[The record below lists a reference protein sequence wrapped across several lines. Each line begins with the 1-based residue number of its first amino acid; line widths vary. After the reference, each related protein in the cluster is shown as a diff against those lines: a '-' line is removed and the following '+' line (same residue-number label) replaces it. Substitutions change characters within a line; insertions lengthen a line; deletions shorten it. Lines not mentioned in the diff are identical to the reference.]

1 MMLTCVKL
9 KVMPS
14 QKQKVDLL
22 QMNRNM
28 FAGVIWSRGRIY
40 FEEGKVELTFS
51 DGKEIHANVYGT
63 NKYSVRLDFNGPV
76 LKKAVCS
83 CPYNAG
89 ICKHCAA
96 VLMAFASSTLPLA
109 AYEERLSA
117 GPVSKKQYSVKLR
130 ALAERDYHISRDGYY
145 ESAYALFESSKSDF
159 TFLEL
164 PERFSQIFTTLS
176 FLFPNER
183 NEEAAAK
190 FLELS
195 HRVNWN
201 KQEAETALRKAMS
214 MKMGDGFLLMAL
226 ADPMYHSAAV
236 KILTEWDRFSYYYR
250 YTSLV
255 NQNLKEILDLM
266 ELNEIKLFAE
276 PHLNFPKL
284 DEVIEYLFQKGETQI
299 VADIVSEDNYYM
311 DEQQRIGLAMRIAEF
326 DPVSAKSLL
335 RKGMRDYS
343 SSFASIATYWGM
355 LTPDEQESERNA
367 LFLIAQT
374 KGCARSFGILSGAFF
389 DYRSVK
395 QLTLEEVVMLK
406 ERIKKL
412 GSSAYPNVMKV
423 IEKTVKKARAFDL
436 KSYERALGLVQY
448 FDIAPSLGLL
458 DVEIIRLSYNG
469 EEWRRL
475 YLKTAVSM
483 NQLDA
488 LRLWRYPDASR

>member
-1 MMLTCVKL
+1 
-9 KVMPS
+9 MPTP
-14 QKQKVDLL
+14 KQKVDLL

-28 FAGVIWSRGRIY
+28 FADAIWSRGRIY
-40 FEEGKVELTFS
+40 YEEGKVELTFS

-63 NKYSVRLDFNGPV
+63 SKYSVRLDFNGPV

-83 CPYNAG
+83 CPYSAG
-89 ICKHCAA
+89 ICKHSAA
-96 VLMAFASSTLPLA
+96 VLMTFASSDLPLS
-109 AYEERLSA
+109 AYEERQAS

-183 NEEAAAK
+183 NEEAATK

-201 KQEAETALRKAMS
+201 KQEAETVLRKAMA

-236 KILTEWDRFSYYYR
+236 KILTEWDRFNFYYR

-255 NQNLKEILDLM
+255 NQSLNEILDLM
-266 ELNEIKLFAE
+266 EPSEIKLFAE

-299 VADIVSEDNYYM
+299 VADIVSGDNYYM
-311 DEQQRIGLAMRIAEF
+311 NEQQRINLAMRIAEF
-326 DPVSAKSLL
+326 DRESAKALL
-335 RKGMRDYS
+335 RKGLRDYS
-343 SSFASIATYWGM
+343 SSFVSIATYWGM
-355 LTPDEQESERNA
+355 LTPEEQESERNS
-367 LFLIAQT
+367 LFLEAQS
-374 KGCARSFGILSGAFF
+374 KNCARPFGILSGAFF
-389 DYRSVK
+389 DVGSVK
-395 QLTLEEVVMLK
+395 QLSLDEVAMLK
-406 ERIKKL
+406 ERIKGL
-412 GSSAYPNVMKV
+412 GPNAHANVMKV
-423 IEKTVKKARAFDL
+423 IDKTIKKARSFDQ
-436 KSYERALGLVQY
+436 KSYEYVLRLIAY
-448 FDIAPSLGLL
+448 FEIPPSLGLL
-458 DVEIIRLSYNG
+458 NVEILRLSYTG

-475 YLKTAVSM
+475 YLKTAASM

-488 LRLWRYPDASR
+488 LRLWRYPDAVR